1 MTQDIVVPALG
12 ESVTEATVSKWLK
25 TVGEAVAADEALVE
39 LETDKVNIEVNAPS
53 DGVIASIA
61 AEEGT
66 DVEVG
71 AVLGQF
77 DAGAAGEKKPASEPK
92 AQPEAATPAPE
103 TVASVTPAARKMAA
117 DHGMDPTGIAGTGAR
132 GHVTKGDV
140 QQALE
145 SKPAEVLTAIPTST
159 PAPAAALAER
169 SIDPRE
175 EVVKMSRLRQRVAQ
189 RLKEAQNTAALLTTF
204 NEVEMDALMNLRKD
218 YKEKFE
224 KKHKVKLGFMSFFVK
239 ACVLA
244 LKELPAVNA
253 EVHGNNIIYKNY
265 YDIGI
270 AVGSPSGLVVPIIRD
285 ADQASF
291 AHIEQSIAD
300 FGERARSGKLEL
312 SEMTGGTFTIT
323 NGGVFGSLLS
333 TPIINPPQ
341 TGILGMHK
349 IQKRPVVRGDKIE
362 IANMMY
368 VALSYDHR
376 IIDGREAV
384 TFLVRV
390 KEMLEDPA
398 RLLIDI

>member
-1 MTQDIVVPALG
+1 MTQDIIVPALG

-25 TVGEAVAADEALVE
+25 AVGEAVSADEPLVE

-53 DGVIASIA
+53 AGVITQIA
-61 AEEGT
+61 AEEGA

-77 DAGAAGEKKPASEPK
+77 EAGAAAT
-92 AQPEAATPAPE
+92 AQPVAAPEPAAKSAPAPAE
-103 TVASVTPAARKMAA
+103 SSAAVTPAARKIAA
-117 DHGMDPTGIAGTGAR
+117 DHGIDPNGIAGTGAK

-140 QQALE
+140 LQALE
-145 SKPAEVLTAIPTST
+145 GKPATTLAAAAPA
-159 PAPAAALAER
+159 PAPAAPVAER
-169 SIDPRE
+169 AIDPRE

-285 ADQASF
+285 ADRASF

-300 FGERARSGKLEL
+300 FGERARGGKLEL

>member
-1 MTQDIVVPALG
+1 MAQDIIVPALG

-25 TVGEAVAADEALVE
+25 AVGEAVSADEPLLE
-39 LETDKVNIEVNAPS
+39 LETDKVNIEVNAPA
-53 DGVIASIA
+53 DGVIASII
-61 AEEGT
+61 AEEGA

-77 DAGAAGEKKPASEPK
+77 EAGATATAKQAEAPEPK
-92 AQPEAATPAPE
+92 AAPAADSA
-103 TVASVTPAARKMAA
+103 VATTPAARKLAA
-117 DHGMDPTGIAGTGAR
+117 DSGLDTETVTPSGAK

-145 SKPAEVLTAIPTST
+145 NKPAATLAA
-159 PAPAAALAER
+159 APASAPVPTAPLAER
-169 SIDPRE
+169 NIDSRE

-285 ADQASF
+285 ADQSSF

-312 SEMTGGTFTIT
+312 SEMSGGTFTIT